1 MVRIKGHS
9 DLGDFDREDTNR
21 SDGQHFYGHDGD
33 DGKTDWYRED
43 GTLDSTSDT
52 PSDDEDD

>member
-21 SDGQHFYGHDGD
+21 SDGQHFYGHDGH
-33 DGKTDWYRED
+33 DGIDVKLLTD
-43 GTLDSTSDT
+43 GHV
-52 PSDDEDD
+52 PQN